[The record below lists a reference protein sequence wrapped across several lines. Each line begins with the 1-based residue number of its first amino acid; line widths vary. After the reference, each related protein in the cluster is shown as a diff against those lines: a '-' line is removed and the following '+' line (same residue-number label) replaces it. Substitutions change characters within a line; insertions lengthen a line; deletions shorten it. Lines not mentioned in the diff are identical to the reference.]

1 MSPDQHGVIFLCNLC
16 CNNLYDDRRLASESP
31 DHETKTDNI
40 DLFAAGPRKPA
51 VKQIQQV
58 IAPIPPPMS
67 ESATDTTIHDRKRS
81 VEDMASSPG
90 LRNSK
95 TELRAELMRLE
106 AEKEQ
111 LEIDKQR
118 INDEKVR
125 SDHTLQQLLSS
136 NRFIC
141 RHQRLSAV

>member
-1 MSPDQHGVIFLCNLC
+1 MSPDQDSVIISSNFHCPY
-16 CNNLYDDRRLASESP
+16 LYNDRRLASESP
-31 DHETKTDNI
+31 DHEVKTDNI

-51 VKQIQQV
+51 VKQLQPV
-58 IAPIPPPMS
+58 IAPTPPPLS
-67 ESATDTTIHDRKRS
+67 ESATDSTIHDRKRS
-81 VEDMASSPG
+81 IEDMASSPG

-125 SDHTLQQLLSS
+125 SDH
-136 NRFIC
+136 I
-141 RHQRLSAV
+141 